1 MLNSSL
7 LIVRSILC
15 DTLKVQR
22 YDRFLTYKEIMSKF
36 IKKSVTS
43 NQSSCVLSDYNPI
56 DEIKIATF
64 SVISENIRVF
74 AVYLM
79 LRLVGRY

>member
-1 MLNSSL
+1 
-7 LIVRSILC
+7 
-15 DTLKVQR
+15 
-22 YDRFLTYKEIMSKF
+22 MSKF